1 MGLHR
6 IFPLGSVVCSLEGG
20 KIITV
25 SCHHATYRH
34 ASQCSMEGECVE
46 ETNVQFLGKRNCWK
60 GIEKSNVPLI
70 TLSFNPEA
78 GVVNVV
84 LDFYDFQICG

>member
-1 MGLHR
+1 MYNLR
-6 IFPLGSVVCSLEGG
+6 G
-20 KIITV
+20 KGT
-25 SCHHATYRH
+25 
-34 ASQCSMEGECVE
+34 G
-46 ETNVQFLGKRNCWK
+46 
-60 GIEKSNVPLI
+60 GIERSNVPLI

>member
-1 MGLHR
+1 M
-6 IFPLGSVVCSLEGG
+6 
-20 KIITV
+20 
-25 SCHHATYRH
+25 
-34 ASQCSMEGECVE
+34 E

-78 GVVNVV
+78 GVFNIVRF
-84 LDFYDFQICG
+84 LFTYLQTFDTILETGL

>member
-1 MGLHR
+1 
-6 IFPLGSVVCSLEGG
+6 
-20 KIITV
+20 
-25 SCHHATYRH
+25 
-34 ASQCSMEGECVE
+34 MEGECVE